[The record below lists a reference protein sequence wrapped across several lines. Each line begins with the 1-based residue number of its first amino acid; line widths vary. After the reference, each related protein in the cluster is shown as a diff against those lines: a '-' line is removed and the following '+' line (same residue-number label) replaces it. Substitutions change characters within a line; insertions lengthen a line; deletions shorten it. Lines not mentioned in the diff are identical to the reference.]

1 MTERGRLDYLD
12 LEFPRN
18 IRGGTT
24 DHVNLVCFHDNKKD
38 FKHTY
43 HTAGNQHNS
52 LSSVFAQLNCISD
65 ISYTILYNLQSE
77 KDNNSSVFKSLLNLY
92 QKQKE
97 KISLIESSLQ
107 GLEPLSRKITFC
119 KTAIKELTDKVDS
132 LIFKS
137 DKSYLSKLPTKKDIE
152 DLLIRIDQK
161 PRKIE
166 QETVQLAKELEKRVQ
181 TLESLIQRVD
191 IKISTFLA

>member
-43 HTAGNQHNS
+43 HTAGNQQNS
-52 LSSVFAQLNCISD
+52 LSSVFAQLNCISN

-97 KISLIESSLQ
+97 NISLTESSLQ
-107 GLEPLSRKITFC
+107 GLEPLSRKIIFC
-119 KTAIKELTDKVDS
+119 KI
-132 LIFKS
+132 
-137 DKSYLSKLPTKKDIE
+137 
-152 DLLIRIDQK
+152 
-161 PRKIE
+161 
-166 QETVQLAKELEKRVQ
+166 
-181 TLESLIQRVD
+181 
-191 IKISTFLA
+191 